1 MAKDFKK
8 QYDAYQKAYNQE
20 LNNIGVFYAF
30 STEQFKE
37 NQKPKDADIKDFLS
51 IGYGGYIYKGN
62 KDKLDEFFNKTE
74 NELKT
79 KFKNSIDIKDLIDY
93 ELINHECYYTSD
105 YLEILPIIKSYYDDK
120 SDAELSKLI
129 KDIYTKNIKDNGGK

>member
-8 QYDAYQKAYNQE
+8 QYDAYQKAYKQE
-20 LNNIGVFYAF
+20 LNNIGVLYAF

-79 KFKNSIDIKDLIDY
+79 KFKNSIDIKDLID
-93 ELINHECYYTSD
+93 N
-105 YLEILPIIKSYYDDK
+105 
-120 SDAELSKLI
+120 
-129 KDIYTKNIKDNGGK
+129 NIKGGVING